1 MKFVAS
7 FLISLCFLS
16 TSQSQIRFQGGLDNN
31 TLVHFSVGMGV
42 GNGVGI
48 FAKTPKQRI
57 LYGFAA
63 GSLVGLAKELHDTKK
78 GNQYGQVHDIIATAV
93 GGAVGGLIIN
103 WATRND
109 REHKKKEKLNKCRM

>member
-1 MKFVAS
+1 
-7 FLISLCFLS
+7 
-16 TSQSQIRFQGGLDNN
+16 
-31 TLVHFSVGMGV
+31 MGV

-78 GNQYGQVHDIIATAV
+78 GNQYGQAHDILATAV
-93 GGAVGGLIIN
+93 GGAIGGMIIN
-103 WATRND
+103 WATKRD
-109 REHKKKEKLNKCRM
+109 REYRKREKYSKCKM